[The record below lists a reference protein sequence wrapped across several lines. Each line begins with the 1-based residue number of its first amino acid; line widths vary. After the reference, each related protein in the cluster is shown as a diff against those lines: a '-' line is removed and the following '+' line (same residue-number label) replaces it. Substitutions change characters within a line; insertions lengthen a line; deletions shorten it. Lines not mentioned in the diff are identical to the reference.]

1 MAIDNSAIAVAA
13 PELITAMDGTNKLIG
28 TLIANPTIIIFDNQS
43 TTGVILSINGVQWK
57 TFTGAEALVLDLR
70 AAHGNARNYSFR
82 VGDSFFGNGAANGSF
97 SISYL
102 YAQNL

>member
-1 MAIDNSAIAVAA
+1 MAIDSSAIAVAA

-43 TTGVILSINGVQWK
+43 TTSVVLSINGVQWK

-70 AAHGNARNYSFR
+70 AAHGNATNYSFR
-82 VGDSFFGNGAANGSF
+82 VGDSFFGNGAANGDF

-102 YAQNL
+102 YAQNM